1 MSNLKYN
8 PIIHN
13 LDEIA
18 SLSPR
23 VINPGINSDE
33 TETVDML
40 VETIRRYAAAH
51 IKPLEIDHDS
61 TIPEIVL
68 KKAAELGLFGL
79 TVNSTYGGAGLSLK
93 ATCRAIEELA
103 FFDSSTATTIGLHA
117 GLGLRGLNYLAP
129 VQLQKA
135 YLPQLARGDV
145 LAAFAATEPEAGSH
159 IANIKTKAIGS
170 DARRELVIN
179 GSKIYVTNG
188 SLAGV
193 FTILAATPDL
203 AGNKKGHSVILVPRD
218 TPGLTVG
225 EKEHKLGMR
234 GSSTTSLFFDNVTV
248 SYDNIIGTPGLGMEH
263 LADILIWGRILMSA
277 GCLGSARYAFSR
289 ACEYATVRN
298 QFNAPIGTFGM
309 IQSKIASMRKSIYT
323 MEALIRSTTQNFEEG
338 KDITFESTVTKVAC
352 SEGVWNI
359 ADEALQIHGGS
370 GFIEETGIARVLRD
384 SRITR
389 IFEGTNEVLRYHT
402 ALQAFSWNRDDLMK
416 AGFGPG
422 LHESLSARDGELL
435 SAKADFDEILSHI
448 KKTYGF
454 SVMRNQ
460 FVLYMLANAA
470 ISLNSM
476 ISVLIYTNGI
486 LLSPASESV
495 KTYCM
500 KLCASII
507 ADHAGAISFIRQ
519 KMQSGKPLNLHDET
533 IANYEYERV
542 LGKPLAM

>member
-13 LDEIA
+13 MDEIA
-18 SLSPR
+18 ALSGH
-23 VINPGINSDE
+23 VINPGIDSDE

-40 VETIRRYAAAH
+40 VGTIRKFGAAD
-51 IKPLEIDHDS
+51 IRPLEIDHDS
-61 TIPEIVL
+61 KIPESVL
-68 KKAAELGLFGL
+68 RTAAELGLFGL
-79 TVNSTYGGAGLSLK
+79 TVSPDHGGAGLSLK
-93 ATCRAIEELA
+93 ASCRAIEELA

-117 GLGLRGLNYLAP
+117 GLGLRGLNYLASE
-129 VQLQKA
+129 QLQKT

-145 LAAFAATEPEAGSH
+145 LAAFAATESEAGSH
-159 IANIKTKAIGS
+159 IANIKTKAIGD
-170 DARRELVIN
+170 DARRELLIN

-188 SLAGV
+188 GLAGV

-203 AGNKKGHSVILVPRD
+203 AGNKKGHSVLLVPRD

-225 EKEHKLGMR
+225 EREHKLGMR
-234 GSSTTSLFFDNVTV
+234 GSSTTSLFFDNVRIG
-248 SYDNIIGTPGLGMEH
+248 YDNIIGTPGLGMEH

-277 GCLGSARYAFSR
+277 GCLGSARYAFGR

-309 IQSKIASMRKSIYT
+309 IQAKIASMRKTLYT
-323 MEALIRSTTQNFEEG
+323 MEALIRNTTQNFEKG
-338 KDITFESTVTKVAC
+338 NDITFESTVTKVAC

-370 GFIEETGIARVLRD
+370 GFIEETGIARILRD

-402 ALQAFSWNRDDLMK
+402 ALQAFSWNRDDLLK
-416 AGFGPG
+416 AGFGAG
-422 LHESLSARDGELL
+422 LHESLSEPAGDLL
-435 SAKADFDEILSHI
+435 SAKKDVSEILTHM

-454 SVMRNQ
+454 SVLRNQ
-460 FVLYMLANAA
+460 FVLYMLANAS

-476 ISVLIYTNGI
+476 LSVLIFTNGI
-486 LLSPASESV
+486 IGSRAPESV
-495 KTYCM
+495 KSFSAQ
-500 KLCASII
+500 LCASII
-507 ADHAGAISFIRQ
+507 EDHACIVHSIHQ
-519 KMQSGKPLNLHDET
+519 KMMSGKQPSAYDEM
-533 IANYEYERV
+533 IANYEYERI
-542 LGKPLAM
+542 LGKPL